1 MERIHKLPVSFLIG
15 FNSLYL
21 GVNYLWISFES
32 LILPTQIGAIVPESR
47 MGLILGITAAL
58 GAGSG
63 IAGNLSSGFLGDRF
77 RILGSK
83 RSPYVAIGVSLALVS
98 VLIDG
103 FLSNIIATIVLAYM
117 LLQVFSNVAIGSI
130 QPVIAEA
137 IGPEQRGVSAG
148 INGLFT
154 LTGSA
159 LGFGLTGYLMTY
171 YSQETAIYSIAGG
184 LLITGVGALVTLASK
199 QISQERLHSIRVSSL
214 RHMPPDLRA
223 FRGLTSGAF
232 LVFMGI
238 TGLTYFE
245 LYFFKQILDVPDPQI
260 YVAIAGIVVLA
271 LSAIASI
278 ILGHFSDRIGRWRIL
293 IITAAFSAV
302 PTAMIPYFRSF
313 GVFLVLGSLIGVSYG
328 AFYSVS
334 SALAGDLV
342 PKREAGKYMAIFN
355 LSLSGASTVSPL
367 AYGAILFMLS
377 ANVHLSYVALFSA
390 SALFY
395 LSGSATIF
403 RASRNSG
410 VVGHSGMAG

>member
-1 MERIHKLPVSFLIG
+1 MERVRKLPAAFLIG

-32 LILPTQIGAIVPESR
+32 LILPTQIGTLVPENQ

-63 IAGNLSSGFLGDRF
+63 IAGNLSSGYLGDRF
-77 RILGSK
+77 RILGSR
-83 RSPYVAIGVSLALVS
+83 RSPYVAIGVFLSLVS
-98 VLIDG
+98 VLLDG
-103 FLSNIIATIVLAYM
+103 MLSHVIATIVLAYV

-137 IGPEQRGVSAG
+137 IGPEQRGISAG

-171 YSQETAIYSIAGG
+171 YTQEAAIYSIAGG
-184 LLITGVGALVTLASK
+184 LLITGLGAITALASR

-214 RHMPPDLRA
+214 RHISRDLRA
-223 FRGLTSGAF
+223 FRGLTTGAF

-245 LYFFKQILDVPDPQI
+245 LYFFKQVLDVPDPQI
-260 YVAIAGIVVLA
+260 YVAVAGIVILA

-293 IITAAFSAV
+293 IIAAAFSAL

-313 GVFLVLGSLIGVSYG
+313 YVFLVLGSFIGASYG
-328 AFYSVS
+328 TFYSVS

-342 PKREAGKYMAIFN
+342 PKSEAGKYMAIFN

-367 AYGAILFMLS
+367 VYGTILFLLS
-377 ANVHLSYVALFSA
+377 VNVHLSYVALFSA

-410 VVGHSGMAG
+410 LAGHSGTG